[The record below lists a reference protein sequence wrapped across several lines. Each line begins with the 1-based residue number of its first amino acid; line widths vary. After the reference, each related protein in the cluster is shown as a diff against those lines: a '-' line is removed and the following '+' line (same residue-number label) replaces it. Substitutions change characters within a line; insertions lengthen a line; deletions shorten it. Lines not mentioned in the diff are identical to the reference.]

1 MAPRLAI
8 PTGNGSDCRR
18 VDSHKLRV
26 AVVGAGIA
34 GLAATLAFSRAGYR
48 VILIEKDAAPPTRTP
63 GASFLNWDRPGVP
76 QRRLAHAF
84 LPLARKRLQEYLPDA
99 VDRLVAVGGHHI
111 DLLEPVE
118 GRELRPGDDE
128 LVSLRS
134 RRTVFEWVLRK
145 MVDEEPGARVLAGD
159 AAAGLAGT
167 AASVTGVR
175 TASGDLIEAELVV
188 DASGRRSS
196 LPRWLRDLGAPEP
209 EEEQQ
214 PCGIVY
220 FTRFYQRRDP
230 SLPVGFR
237 ARLGYAVVSVGA
249 SDGRTFS
256 VTFFAR
262 AEELGLRKLRDGD
275 AFDRAVST
283 IDGTAPWLDSAMPIG
298 PVNAMGALAN
308 SIRRFALDGTVV
320 VPGILAIG
328 DAISHT
334 DPSLGR
340 GMSLALDHAFT
351 AASLTWNSRSSV
363 DSALEYHARI
373 DPLVDASYVDAV
385 AANRLETRIY
395 GGDASAREEPRAIIT
410 RAIPLA
416 AAHDQDL
423 FRANLR
429 NVGLLDT
436 PGSIVS
442 EPWIERARA
451 VLASSTAR
459 PSPGPDLQT
468 MLELLNRP

>member
-1 MAPRLAI
+1 
-8 PTGNGSDCRR
+8 
-18 VDSHKLRV
+18 VDRHKLRV

-48 VILIEKDAAPPTRTP
+48 VVLIEKDAALPPPTP

-84 LPLARKRLQEYLPDA
+84 LPLARKRLQEHLPDA

-111 DLLEPVE
+111 DLLEPVA
-118 GRELRPGDDE
+118 GRELRSGDDE

-134 RRTVFEWVLRK
+134 RRTVFEWVLRQ
-145 MVDEEPGARVLAGD
+145 MVDEEPGARVVAGD
-159 AAAGLAGT
+159 PAAGLAGT
-167 AASVTGVR
+167 PEGVTGIQLD
-175 TASGDLIEAELVV
+175 SGDLIEAELVV

-196 LPRWLRDLGAPEP
+196 LPGWLRDLGAPVP
-209 EEEQQ
+209 DEERQ

-220 FTRFYQRRDP
+220 FTRFYERRDP
-230 SLPVGFR
+230 SLPLALR

-262 AEELGLRKLRDGD
+262 AEEPGLRRLRNGD
-275 AFDRAVST
+275 AFERAVST
-283 IDGTAPWLDSAMPIG
+283 IDGLGPWLDSATPIG
-298 PVNAMGALAN
+298 AVNAMGALAN
-308 SIRRFALDGTVV
+308 SIRRFAHGGRVL
-320 VPGILAIG
+320 VPGVLAIG

-340 GMSLALDHAFT
+340 GMSLALDHAFS
-351 AASLTWNSRSSV
+351 AASLTWTSKSSV

-373 DPLVDASYVDAV
+373 DPLVDASYADAV
-385 AANRLETRIY
+385 AANQLETRIY
-395 GGDASAREEPRAIIT
+395 GGDSSAREEPRAILM

-442 EPWIERARA
+442 EPWIGRARA
-451 VLASSTAR
+451 VLASSTSR

>member
-1 MAPRLAI
+1 V
-8 PTGNGSDCRR
+8 DRR
-18 VDSHKLRV
+18 KVRV

-34 GLAATLAFSRAGYR
+34 GLAATLAFARAGHR
-48 VILIEKDAAPPTRTP
+48 VILIEKDAALPPPTP
-63 GASFLNWDRPGVP
+63 DASFLNWDRPGVP
-76 QRRLAHAF
+76 QRRLAHSF
-84 LPLARKRLQEYLPDA
+84 LPLARKGLQEHLPDA
-99 VDRLVAVGGHHI
+99 VDRLVAAGGRHI
-111 DLLEPVE
+111 DLLEPVV

-128 LVSLRS
+128 LVTLRC
-134 RRTVFEWVLRK
+134 RRTVFEWVLRQ
-145 MVDEEPGARVLAGD
+145 MVDEEPGASVAAGD
-159 AAAGLAGT
+159 PAAGLAGT
-167 AASVTGVR
+167 PKGVTGVR
-175 TASGDLIEAELVV
+175 LSSGDLIEAELVV

-196 LPRWLRDLGAPEP
+196 LPEWLRDLGAPGP
-209 EEEQQ
+209 EEERQ

-220 FTRFYQRRDP
+220 FTRYYERRDP
-230 SLPVGFR
+230 SLPLGFR

-256 VTFFAR
+256 LTFFAR
-262 AEELGLRKLRDGD
+262 AEEPGLRRLRDGD
-275 AFDRAVST
+275 SFERAVAT
-283 IDGTAPWLDSAMPIG
+283 IDGTAPWLESATPIG
-298 PVNAMGALAN
+298 AVNAMGALAN
-308 SIRRFALDGTVV
+308 SIRRFALGGRVL
-320 VPGILAIG
+320 VPGVLAIG

-351 AASLTWNSRSSV
+351 AASLNWTKKSSV

-373 DPLVDASYVDAV
+373 DPLVDASYADAA
-385 AANRLETRIY
+385 AANGLETRIY
-395 GGDASAREEPRAIIT
+395 GGDSSALEEPRAIIM

-442 EPWIERARA
+442 EPWIGRART
-451 VLASSTAR
+451 VLATSPPR